1 MAAETRDAVVDCLR
15 YWSVRTGLAQT
26 QLRIWLGIPNSK
38 YYDWRRRYGQPNEH
52 NGQTPRT
59 FWLLAEERQAILD
72 FQAEHPEE
80 GYRRLCYMMLDAN
93 VAAASPSSVYRVLKS
108 AGRINP
114 QRQTLS
120 AKGQGFVQPSQPH
133 AHWHI
138 DVSYLNICGTFYYLC
153 TVLDGYSRYI
163 VHWEIRESMTEADI
177 ETILQRAREAFPGTT
192 PRIISD
198 NGPQFVARDF
208 KAFVRLCGMT
218 HVRTSPYYPQSN
230 GKIES
235 WHKTVKRE
243 CIRPLTPLNLNDAR
257 RIVKRFVQTYNTQ
270 RLHSGIGYVT
280 PRARLEGLDGELMA
294 ERRRKLTTARR
305 HRQMA
310 RTQQQ
315 FEEQR
320 PMLVVA

>member
-1 MAAETRDAVVDCLR
+1 VAIDTETRDAVVDCLR
-15 YWSVRTGLAQT
+15 YWSARADLSQRQMLT
-26 QLRIWLGIPNSK
+26 WLGVPASK
-38 YYDWRRRYGQPNEH
+38 YYTWRQRYQQPNGH
-52 NGQTPRT
+52 NAQTPRT
-59 FWLLAEERQAILD
+59 FWLLAEERRAILD

-114 QRQTLS
+114 QRQTLIQGAGVRS
-120 AKGQGFVQPSQPH
+120 AQTASRPLAHRCLVSQYLRHLLLSVYGAGRLQPLYR
-133 AHWHI
+133 A
-138 DVSYLNICGTFYYLC
+138 L
-153 TVLDGYSRYI
+153 
-163 VHWEIRESMTEADI
+163 EIRETMTEADV
-177 ETILQRAREAFPGTT
+177 EAILQRAREAFSGAR

-243 CIRPLTPLNLNDAR
+243 CIRPLTPLM
-257 RIVKRFVQTYNTQ
+257 
-270 RLHSGIGYVT
+270 S
-280 PRARLEGLDGELMA
+280 MA
-294 ERRRKLTTARR
+294 T
-305 HRQMA
+305 
-310 RTQQQ
+310 
-315 FEEQR
+315 
-320 PMLVVA
+320 